1 MSQTTTAPL
10 PTKVI
15 TGPKTRLSYA
25 KIWKPEAMEEGQ
37 EPKYS
42 VSLIIPK
49 DDTETLDKI
58 KAAIAAAR
66 KAGES
71 KLSDAKGKALPE
83 SRLKL
88 PLRDG
93 DEERSDDENYAGCY
107 FLNATSKTKPGIV
120 SLEKDADGKFKE
132 IKDEAEVYSG
142 CYGRVSINFYAF
154 NTKGNAGIAVGLNNI
169 QKVKDGEPLGG
180 RSNADAD
187 FNDGFEPE
195 QEDDFL

>member
-1 MSQTTTAPL
+1 MTQTATAPL

-25 KIWKPEAMEEGQ
+25 KIWKAEAMEEGQ

-58 KAAIAAAR
+58 KTAIAAAR

-83 SRLKL
+83 ARLKM

-93 DEERSDDENYAGCY
+93 DAERPDDEVYAGCY
-107 FLNATSKTKPGIV
+107 FLNATSRTKPGIV
-120 SLEKDADGKFKE
+120 GLEKDAEGKFKQ
-132 IKDEAEVYSG
+132 ITDEAQVYSG
-142 CYGRVSINFYAF
+142 CYARASINFYAF

-169 QKVKDGEPLGG
+169 QKVKDGEALGG
-180 RSNADAD
+180 RSSADAD
-187 FNDGFEPE
+187 FDDDFST
-195 QEDDFL
+195 EDDF